1 MPQRFRVINNSN
13 INNSNNGD
21 SKSHSNGSAARNG
34 QELSNRRQSRRNG
47 NGNVPPPERG
57 PGRPVG
63 SRNRTTRILKE
74 AVLLAAEQ
82 VGENGRGRGGLVG
95 YLRKIART
103 EPRAFCALLQR
114 VLPMQV
120 TAKID
125 IDSAL
130 RERYHSVQEAQRAL
144 RELGV
149 PVRRLYQ
156 RSEVIEYDMRALE
169 HARARGD
176 DDGDDRG

>member
-1 MPQRFRVINNSN
+1 VINNSN
-13 INNSNNGD
+13 INNSNNGDSNGD

-63 SRNRTTRILKE
+63 SQNRTTRILKE

-82 VGENGRGRGGLVG
+82 TGEDNRGKGGLVG
-95 YLRKIART
+95 YLRRIART
-103 EPRAFCALLQR
+103 EPKAFCALLQR
-114 VLPMQV
+114 ILPMQV
-120 TAKID
+120 TAKFD

-130 RERYHSVQEAQRAL
+130 REPYSSVSEAREKLRA
-144 RELGV
+144 LGV
-149 PVRRLYQ
+149 PVQ
-156 RSEVIEYDMRALE
+156 RFYAGAEQIEDHSNEDNSQER
-169 HARARGD
+169 D
-176 DDGDDRG
+176 DDRG